1 MTEQKGLSPTQTL
14 ERYDAKLDW
23 RPAEGLWCLHG
34 LNRDGNAW
42 ETDDYEAD
50 SESAALE
57 AAAEYLRAYHD
68 NRA

>member
-1 MTEQKGLSPTQTL
+1 MATEGKDLDGLL
-14 ERYDAKLDW
+14 ERYGAKLVW
-23 RPAEGLWCLHG
+23 RESEGLWCLHG
-34 LNRDGNAW
+34 VNRDGNAW

>member
-1 MTEQKGLSPTQTL
+1 MATEGKDLDGLL

-34 LNRDGNAW
+34 VNRDGNAW

>member
-1 MTEQKGLSPTQTL
+1 MTEQEGLSPTQTL
-14 ERYDAKLDW
+14 ERYGAKLDW
-23 RPAEGLWCLHG
+23 RESEGLWCLHG
-34 LNRDGNAW
+34 VNRDGNAW